1 MKRPFAVIG
10 ISYITALAVAL
21 FFGSDSFFI
30 LCAVFLAGFAVC
42 LLSKKSRK
50 FALIFITAFTAV
62 LMLWGYTFA
71 YITPSVSLKGE
82 TAEISGVLCELPYK
96 YYDRYY
102 YKIKTN
108 DYTVL
113 VASRYKIKIEPYD
126 TLKATVKF
134 YGETDISRDLYN
146 FSKGIT
152 VCASI
157 DNLKP
162 KTVIKNDNKPLY
174 YYALMAR
181 KYMSDKINSLLP
193 EREAGFVNALL
204 TGDKY
209 QLKDNEKQILR
220 ASGISHIVVI
230 SGFHVAVI
238 THLMLGFFM
247 LVTRKRKKLSSALC
261 IVFLL
266 FYMAVTGFHAPVVR
280 ADTMQIFILA
290 AKILSKKSD
299 SFNILGFSALLIC
312 FINPYAVADVSFIM
326 SFSATFGILLISRK
340 IYLWV
345 WERISTNKLKTLIK
359 SLTDIFAVSLSAYIF
374 VLPATIIFFKQA
386 AVYAVITNLFV
397 SFAVTLLIYTAV
409 FMVMTG
415 LSPLAWT
422 ACFFTDYIFNVAEAV
437 ANLPFAL
444 IATSQE
450 FVPFWLI
457 TAVIAGIA
465 MIYLNPNG
473 KTIKYYALIT
483 VMSFIILS
491 VSDSLI
497 KKDSI
502 KISVLDA
509 GDGISCVVNC
519 NNRTYLLSSGGSYY
533 KSSALDDY
541 LTDSCVYQIAYML
554 LLDDKNNCTAFSK
567 RILENYEIETV
578 QVFDEN
584 KYTENI
590 KLLLSEINGKIDGS
604 YFYTNNDAEIYAEK
618 QKNCMAVKADFGD
631 LSILLIHGKTD
642 CNNIPKS
649 WLDTDI
655 LVINGSIENLG
666 LVNASVTVISDE
678 EHRGNIYLRAYNNG
692 KIQIG
697 RENGWLN

>member
-21 FFGSDSFFI
+21 LLGSDSFFI

-42 LLSKKSRK
+42 FLSKKSRK
-50 FALIFITAFTAV
+50 FALIFTTAFIAV
-62 LMLWGYTFA
+62 LMLWGYTYA
-71 YITPSVSLKGE
+71 YIMPSVSLKGE
-82 TAEISGVLCELPYK
+82 TAEISGILCELPYK

-102 YKIKTN
+102 YKIKTSN
-108 DYTVL
+108 YTVL
-113 VASRYKIKIEPYD
+113 VSSRYKIKIEPYD
-126 TLKATVKF
+126 TLNATVKF
-134 YGETDISRDLYN
+134 YGETDISNDLYN

-152 VCASI
+152 IRASV
-157 DNLKP
+157 DSLKP

-174 YYALMAR
+174 YYALITR

-209 QLKDNEKQILR
+209 QLEDNEKQILR

-230 SGFHVAVI
+230 SGFHVSVI
-238 THLMLGFFM
+238 THLLLGFFM

-280 ADTMQIFILA
+280 ADTMQIFILVA
-290 AKILSKKSD
+290 NIISKKSD
-299 SFNILGFSALLIC
+299 SFNILGLSALLIC

-326 SFSATFGILLISRK
+326 SFSATFGILLINRK
-340 IYLWV
+340 IYLWIL
-345 WERISTNKLKTLIK
+345 ERISTNKLKTLIK

-374 VLPATIIFFKQA
+374 VLPVTIIFFKQT

-409 FMVMTG
+409 FMVITG

-422 ACFFTDYIFNVAEAV
+422 ACCLTDYIFNVAEAV

-444 IATSQE
+444 ISASQE

-457 TAVIAGIA
+457 AAVIVGIVILSFRLGKNA
-465 MIYLNPNG
+465 VKIY
-473 KTIKYYALIT
+473 AVIT

-502 KISVLDA
+502 KISVLDV

-533 KSSALDDY
+533 KSTALDDY
-541 LTDSCVYQIAYML
+541 LTDSCIYKIAYML
-554 LLDDKNNCTAFSK
+554 MLDDKNTCTAFSK
-567 RILENYEIETV
+567 RILENYQIETV

-584 KYTENI
+584 KYTENV
-590 KLLLSEINGKIDGS
+590 KLLLSEINGKIDDS
-604 YFYTNNDAEIYAEK
+604 YFYTNNDSEIYAEK
-618 QKNCMAVKADFGD
+618 QKNCMAVRAVFNGLK
-631 LSILLIHGKTD
+631 LLVIHEKTD
-642 CNNIPKS
+642 CKNIPES

-655 LVINGSIENLG
+655 LIINGSIENIE
-666 LVNASVTVISDE
+666 LVNTSVTVVSDE
-678 EHRGNIYLRAYNNG
+678 EHEGNISVRAYPDG
-692 KIQIG
+692 KIYIR

>member
-21 FFGSDSFFI
+21 LLGSDSFFI

-42 LLSKKSRK
+42 FLSKKSRK
-50 FALIFITAFTAV
+50 FALIFTTAFIAV
-62 LMLWGYTFA
+62 LMLWGYTYA
-71 YITPSVSLKGE
+71 YIMPSVSLKGE
-82 TAEISGVLCELPYK
+82 TAEISGILCELPYK

-102 YKIKTN
+102 YKIKTSN
-108 DYTVL
+108 YTVL
-113 VASRYKIKIEPYD
+113 VSSRYKIKIEPYD
-126 TLKATVKF
+126 TLNATVKF
-134 YGETDISRDLYN
+134 YGETDISNDLYN

-152 VCASI
+152 IRASV
-157 DNLKP
+157 DSLKP

-174 YYALMAR
+174 YYALITR

-209 QLKDNEKQILR
+209 QLEDNEKQILR

-230 SGFHVAVI
+230 SGFHVSVI
-238 THLMLGFFM
+238 THLLLGFFM

-266 FYMAVTGFHAPVVR
+266 FYMAVTGFHSPVVR

-290 AKILSKKSD
+290 ANIISKKSD

-326 SFSATFGILLISRK
+326 SFSATFGILLINRK
-340 IYLWV
+340 IYLWIL
-345 WERISTNKLKTLIK
+345 ERISTNKLKTLIK

-374 VLPATIIFFKQA
+374 VLPVTIIFFKQT

-409 FMVMTG
+409 FMVITG

-422 ACFFTDYIFNVAEAV
+422 ACCLTDYIFNVAEAV

-444 IATSQE
+444 ISASQE

-457 TAVIAGIA
+457 AAVIVGIVILSFRLGKNA
-465 MIYLNPNG
+465 VKIY
-473 KTIKYYALIT
+473 AVIT

-502 KISVLDA
+502 KISVLDV

-533 KSSALDDY
+533 KSTALDDY
-541 LTDSCVYQIAYML
+541 LTDSCIYKIAYML
-554 LLDDKNNCTAFSK
+554 MLDDKNTCTAFSK
-567 RILENYEIETV
+567 RILENYQIETV

-584 KYTENI
+584 KYTENV
-590 KLLLSEINGKIDGS
+590 KLLLSEINGKIDDS
-604 YFYTNNDAEIYAEK
+604 YFYTNNDSEIYAEK
-618 QKNCMAVKADFGD
+618 QKNCMAVRAVFNGLK
-631 LSILLIHGKTD
+631 LLVIHEKTD
-642 CNNIPKS
+642 CKNIPES

-655 LVINGSIENLG
+655 LIINGSIENIE
-666 LVNASVTVISDE
+666 LVNTSVTVVSDE
-678 EHRGNIYLRAYNNG
+678 EHEGNISVRAYPDG
-692 KIQIG
+692 KIYIR

>member
-30 LCAVFLAGFAVC
+30 LCAVFLVSFAIC
-42 LLSKKSRK
+42 LISKKSRK

-62 LMLWGYTFA
+62 LMLWGYTYA
-71 YITPSVSLKGE
+71 YIMPSVSLKGE
-82 TAEISGVLCELPYK
+82 TAEISGILCELPYK

-102 YKIKTN
+102 YKIKTSN
-108 DYTVL
+108 YTVL
-113 VASRYKIKIEPYD
+113 VSSRYKIKIEPYD
-126 TLKATVKF
+126 TLNATVKF
-134 YGETDISRDLYN
+134 YGETDISNDLYN

-152 VCASI
+152 IRASV
-157 DNLKP
+157 DSLKP

-193 EREAGFVNALL
+193 EREAGFVNSLL

-209 QLKDNEKQILR
+209 QLEDNEKQILR

-230 SGFHVAVI
+230 SGFHVSVI
-238 THLMLGFFM
+238 THLLLVFFI
-247 LVTRKRKKLSSALC
+247 LVTRKIKKLSSVLC
-261 IVFLL
+261 LVFLL

-345 WERISTNKLKTLIK
+345 LERISTNKLKTLIK

-386 AVYAVITNLFV
+386 AVYAIITNLFV

-409 FMVMTG
+409 FMVITG
-415 LSPLAWT
+415 LPPLVWIV
-422 ACFFTDYIFNVAEAV
+422 CFLTDYILNVAEAV

-444 IATSQE
+444 ISASQE

-457 TAVIAGIA
+457 AAVIVGIVILSFRLGKNA
-465 MIYLNPNG
+465 VKIY
-473 KTIKYYALIT
+473 AVIT

-502 KISVLDA
+502 KISVLDV

-533 KSSALDDY
+533 KSTALDDY
-541 LTDSCVYQIAYML
+541 LTDSCIYKIAYML
-554 LLDDKNNCTAFSK
+554 MLDDKNTCTAFSK
-567 RILENYEIETV
+567 RILENYQIETV

-584 KYTENI
+584 KYTENV
-590 KLLLSEINGKIDGS
+590 KLLLSEINGKIDDS
-604 YFYTNNDAEIYAEK
+604 YFYTNNDSEIYAEK
-618 QKNCMAVKADFGD
+618 QKNCMAVRAVFNGLK
-631 LSILLIHGKTD
+631 LLVIHEKTD
-642 CNNIPKS
+642 CKNIPES

-666 LVNASVTVISDE
+666 LVNTSVTVISDE
-678 EHRGNIYLRAYNNG
+678 EHEGNIYLRAYNNG

>member
-21 FFGSDSFFI
+21 LLGSDSFFI

-42 LLSKKSRK
+42 FLSKKSRK
-50 FALIFITAFTAV
+50 FALIFTTAFIAV
-62 LMLWGYTFA
+62 LMLWGYTYA
-71 YITPSVSLKGE
+71 YIMPSVSLKGE
-82 TAEISGVLCELPYK
+82 TAEISGILCELPYK

-102 YKIKTN
+102 YKIKTSN
-108 DYTVL
+108 YTVL
-113 VASRYKIKIEPYD
+113 VSSRYKIKIEPYD
-126 TLKATVKF
+126 TLNATVKF
-134 YGETDISRDLYN
+134 YGETDISNDLYN

-152 VCASI
+152 IRASV
-157 DNLKP
+157 DSLKP

-209 QLKDNEKQILR
+209 QLEDNEKQILR

-230 SGFHVAVI
+230 SGFHVSVI
-238 THLMLGFFM
+238 THLLLGFFM

-280 ADTMQIFILA
+280 ADTMQIFILVA
-290 AKILSKKSD
+290 NIISKKSD
-299 SFNILGFSALLIC
+299 SFNILGLSALLIC

-326 SFSATFGILLISRK
+326 SFSATFGILLINRK
-340 IYLWV
+340 IYLWIL
-345 WERISTNKLKTLIK
+345 ERISTNKLKTLIK

-374 VLPATIIFFKQA
+374 VLPVTIIFFKQT

-409 FMVMTG
+409 FMVITG

-422 ACFFTDYIFNVAEAV
+422 ACCLTDYIFNVAEAV

-444 IATSQE
+444 ISASQE

-457 TAVIAGIA
+457 AAVIVGIVILSFRLGKNA
-465 MIYLNPNG
+465 VKIY
-473 KTIKYYALIT
+473 AVIT

-502 KISVLDA
+502 KISVLDV

-533 KSSALDDY
+533 KSTALDDY
-541 LTDSCVYQIAYML
+541 LTDSCIYKIAYML
-554 LLDDKNNCTAFSK
+554 MLDDKNTCTAFSK
-567 RILENYEIETV
+567 RILENYQIETV

-584 KYTENI
+584 KYTENV
-590 KLLLSEINGKIDGS
+590 KLLLSEINGKIDDS
-604 YFYTNNDAEIYAEK
+604 YFYTNNDSEIYAEK
-618 QKNCMAVKADFGD
+618 QKNCMAVRAVFNGLK
-631 LSILLIHGKTD
+631 LLVIHEKTD
-642 CNNIPKS
+642 CKNIPES

-655 LVINGSIENLG
+655 LIINGSIENIE
-666 LVNASVTVISDE
+666 LVNTFVTVVSDE
-678 EHRGNIYLRAYNNG
+678 EHEGNIYLRAYNNG